1 MPGLVQRTTTGAGR
15 LGTAALLVGL
25 AVGPA
30 LAQQPFVT
38 SAAEQQKLP
47 GPLSE
52 VGYDQRLGE
61 TVPLDLEFRDETG
74 RAVALG
80 DFFGERPVILALVYY
95 ECPMLCTMV
104 LNGLT
109 TSLRAID
116 FDPGNEFEV
125 VVVSFDSREGA
136 VEAANARKTW
146 LERYDRPGSES
157 GWHFLTGDEASIRR
171 LTDSVGFRFVY
182 VEEDDQ
188 FAHAAGILALTP
200 EGRLARYFYGIEYSA
215 RDIRL
220 GLIEAAD
227 EKIGSVVD
235 QVLLYCFHYDPTTG
249 TYSAAAMNL
258 VRLGALVTMLALGIF
273 LLVNWRR
280 DREHQNLTAEM

>member
-1 MPGLVQRTTTGAGR
+1 MSP
-15 LGTAALLVGL
+15 TAD
-25 AVGPA
+25 
-30 LAQQPFVT
+30 QQ
-38 SAAEQQKLP
+38 ALP
-47 GPLSE
+47 GPLAE

-61 TVPLDLEFRDETG
+61 SVPLDLEFTDETG
-74 RAVALG
+74 HVVALG

-116 FDPGNEFEV
+116 FDPGSEFEV

-136 VEAANARKTW
+136 LAAAKTRETW
-146 LERYDRPGSES
+146 LERYGRPGTED

-200 EGRLARYFYGIEYSA
+200 QGRLARYYYCIEYSA

-227 EKIGSVVD
+227 EKIGTMVD
-235 QVLLYCFHYDPTTG
+235 QVLLYCFHYDPNTG

-258 VRLGALVTMLALGIF
+258 VRLGALVTLLALGIF
-273 LLVNWRR
+273 LLLNWRR
-280 DREHQNLTAEM
+280 DRRQQILTAEL

>member
-1 MPGLVQRTTTGAGR
+1 MVELAHHTRTGYGR
-15 LGTAALLVGL
+15 IGIGALLC
-25 AVGPA
+25 A
-30 LAQQPFVT
+30 LFAAPLVAQQPFVEPV
-38 SAAEQQKLP
+38 AEQQKLP

-61 TVPLDLEFRDETG
+61 TVPLDLEFRDEDG
-74 RAVALG
+74 RTVQLA
-80 DFFGERPVILALVYY
+80 DYFGERPVIMALVYY
-95 ECPMLCTMV
+95 DCPMLCTMV

-116 FDPGNEFEV
+116 FDPGEQFEI

-136 VEAANARKTW
+136 AAAAETRDTW
-146 LERYDRPGSES
+146 VERYGRPGTES

-182 VEEDDQ
+182 VEEEDQ

-200 EGRLARYFYGIEYSA
+200 QGRLARYYYGIEYSA

-220 GLIEAAD
+220 GLVEAAD

-235 QVLLYCFHYDPTTG
+235 QVLLYCFHYDPATG
-249 TYSAAAMNL
+249 VYSAAAMNL
-258 VRLGALVTMLALGIF
+258 VRLGALVTMVALGIF
-273 LLVNWRR
+273 LFVHWKR
-280 DREHQNLTAEM
+280 DRRRQILTAKV

>member
-1 MPGLVQRTTTGAGR
+1 MAGLAHRYTTRAGR
-15 LGTAALLVGL
+15 LGTAALLVWL
-25 AVGPA
+25 AALPA
-30 LAQQPFVT
+30 AGQQPQVIT
-38 SAAEQQKLP
+38 KEQRGLP
-47 GPLSE
+47 GPLAE

-61 TVPLDLEFRDETG
+61 TVPLDLELMDETG
-74 RAVALG
+74 RTVKLG
-80 DFFGERPVILALVYY
+80 DFFGERPVVLALVYY
-95 ECPMLCTMV
+95 ECPMLCTMI

-116 FDPGNEFEV
+116 FDPGREFEV

-136 VEAANARKTW
+136 AEAAAARETW
-146 LERYDRPGSES
+146 LPRYNRPGTES

-200 EGRLARYFYGIEYSA
+200 QGRLARYFYGIEYSA

-227 EKIGSVVD
+227 EKIGSMVD
-235 QVLLYCFHYDPTTG
+235 QVLLYCFHYDPSTG

-258 VRLGALVTMLALGIF
+258 VRLGALVTMLILGAF
-273 LLVNWRR
+273 LLVHWRR
-280 DREHQNLTAEM
+280 DRRQQTLTA